1 MIQNK
6 HEYDIVK
13 ERQSK
18 DVIIVTY
25 KKKET
30 NCNICRKNHKRK
42 DIQLIKYQIIQET
55 MGRLIM
61 TRQVCKDCI
70 DEVMD
75 VLDNLKYK

>member
-30 NCNICRKNHKRK
+30 NCNICRKNYKRK
-42 DIQLIKYQIIQET
+42 DIQLIKYPIIQET